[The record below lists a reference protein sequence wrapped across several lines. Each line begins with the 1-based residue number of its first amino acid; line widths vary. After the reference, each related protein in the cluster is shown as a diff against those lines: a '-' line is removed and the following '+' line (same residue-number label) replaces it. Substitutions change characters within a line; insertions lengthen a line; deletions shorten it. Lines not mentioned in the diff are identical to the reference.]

1 MAQLLLH
8 PTLLLLQLQLMNSVV
23 NCKTYDGRVSAN
35 ITAQSVM
42 LTESNAY
49 YTWRMQTVSLG
60 MLVCALYLLQLS
72 TV

>member
-1 MAQLLLH
+1 
-8 PTLLLLQLQLMNSVV
+8 MNSVV